1 MPKANTKFGDAF
13 TFDVPT
19 SERVN
24 GRLAIVGFVAAMGAE
39 IWRVWEKFET
49 NGSFMRMVVR
59 MAVGWG
65 GGSMWCSFFM

>member
-19 SERVN
+19 SKRVN
-24 GRLAIVGFVAAMGAE
+24 SRLAMVGFVAAMGAE

>member
-1 MPKANTKFGDAF
+1 MPKASTKFGDACAF
-13 TFDVPT
+13 NMSE
-19 SERVN
+19 SERIN
-24 GRLAIVGFVAAMGAE
+24 DKLAMVDFVAAMGAE